1 MVELAWPRPW
11 SGSPSSPCSSLSGT
25 GSYRQG
31 ISLATIGAHNLRATT
46 KDLLAGLG
54 RPPLTAAEL
63 LVRSLAVKPIERS
76 DVIARNM
83 ASPLPPSARPQ
94 PARPPVPQ
102 PDLAAEVEQMRE
114 EFKQGMQMIE
124 QLCTR
129 LEELTEA
136 VRLLAERAEGR
147 RKESE

>member
-1 MVELAWPRPW
+1 
-11 SGSPSSPCSSLSGT
+11 
-25 GSYRQG
+25 
-31 ISLATIGAHNLRATT
+31 
-46 KDLLAGLG
+46 
-54 RPPLTAAEL
+54 
-63 LVRSLAVKPIERS
+63 VKPIERS

-114 EFKQGMQMIE
+114 EFKPGMQMIE